1 MVKARLPIDE
11 SQHPQVERMR
21 LTDREKRHDFDSA
34 IAWVL
39 QFHVRAPALPNGW
52 AWRLG
57 VGLQAVNDRRPVR
70 ALPDFA
76 ATAFVRLLPV
86 LGLQSFISLYNIL

>member
-1 MVKARLPIDE
+1 
-11 SQHPQVERMR
+11 MR

-34 IAWVL
+34 IAWVFR
-39 QFHVRAPALPNGW
+39 FHVRAPALPNGW

-57 VGLQAVNDRRPVR
+57 VGLQAVN
-70 ALPDFA
+70 FA